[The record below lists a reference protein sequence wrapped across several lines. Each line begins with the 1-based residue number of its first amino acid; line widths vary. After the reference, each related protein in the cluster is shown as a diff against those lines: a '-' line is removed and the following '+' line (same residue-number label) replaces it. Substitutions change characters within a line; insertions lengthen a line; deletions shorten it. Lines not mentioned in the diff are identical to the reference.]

1 VSGVELSDGTKVD
14 ADLVIVSVGIQP
26 STQFIGR
33 EVNLAEDGAIEVN
46 PFLRT
51 SNKDI
56 FAAGDV
62 AKFPYWVT
70 GQKIRVEH
78 WNNSI

>member
-1 VSGVELSDGTKVD
+1 MELADGTKLE
-14 ADLVIVSVGIQP
+14 ADLVLFGIGIQP
-26 STQFIGR
+26 ATQFIGG
-33 EVNLAEDGAIEVN
+33 ELDLASDGSIEVN

-51 SNKDI
+51 SSPDI

-62 AKFPYWVT
+62 AHFPYWVS
-70 GQKIRVEH
+70 GEKIRVEH